1 MHPDVV
7 RLLELQEKDLAL
19 LEVDTR
25 LAEAQAEVD
34 KLDAAIQEVAARAE
48 ASRATAAEAARR
60 RDELEAKVES
70 YRRIQD
76 RRRQRLEITRP
87 TKEAASLMAELDLSR
102 SVLAKE
108 EGEWAKAGDQ
118 AIDLAAAADQA
129 VQAIEEART
138 AQGPERE
145 ALAQKIEAIEA
156 ERAKAVAARDA
167 AAAPVEK
174 SLRQRYERLRNSRS
188 TRVVVALDGVACGAC
203 YTAVPL
209 NRRSQIRAGDR
220 VDWCEAC
227 GVILYASEQRS

>member
-25 LAEAQAEVD
+25 LAAVLAEAE
-34 KLDAAIQEVAARAE
+34 KLDAALQQVAVKAE
-48 ASRATAAEAARR
+48 ASRAAAVDAARK

-76 RRRQRLEITRP
+76 RRRQRLEISRP

-129 VQAIEEART
+129 VQAIEEARQ

-145 ALAQKIEAIEA
+145 ALAQRQEALEA
-156 ERAKAVAARDA
+156 ERALALAARDA

-174 SLRQRYERLRNSRS
+174 SLRHRYERLRGSRS
-188 TRVVVALDGVACGAC
+188 SRVVVALDGVACGAC

-209 NRRSQIRAGDR
+209 NRRSQIRAGER

-227 GVILYASEQRS
+227 GVILYATEQLG

>member
-1 MHPDVV
+1 
-7 RLLELQEKDLAL
+7 LELQEKDLAL

-25 LAEAQAEVD
+25 LAAVLAEVE
-34 KLDAAIQEVAARAE
+34 KLDLAVQQVAAKAE
-48 ASRATAAEAARR
+48 ASRAAAVDAARK

-76 RRRQRLEITRP
+76 RRRQRLEISRP

-129 VQAIEEART
+129 VQAIEEARQ

-145 ALAQKIEAIEA
+145 ALAQRQEALEA
-156 ERAKAVAARDA
+156 ERALALAAREA

-174 SLRQRYERLRNSRS
+174 SLRQRYERLRGSRS
-188 TRVVVALDGVACGAC
+188 TRVVVALNGVACGAC

-209 NRRSQIRAGDR
+209 NRRSQIRAGER

-227 GVILYASEQRS
+227 GVILYATEQLG

>member
-25 LAEAQAEVD
+25 LAAVLAEAE
-34 KLDAAIQEVAARAE
+34 KLDAALQQVAVKAE
-48 ASRATAAEAARR
+48 ASRAAAVDAARK

-76 RRRQRLEITRP
+76 RRRQRLEISRP

-129 VQAIEEART
+129 VQAIEEARQ

-145 ALAQKIEAIEA
+145 ALAQRQEALEA
-156 ERAKAVAARDA
+156 ERALALAAREA

-174 SLRQRYERLRNSRS
+174 SLRHRYERLRGSRS
-188 TRVVVALDGVACGAC
+188 SRVVVALDGVACGAC

-209 NRRSQIRAGDR
+209 NRRSQIRAGER

-227 GVILYASEQRS
+227 GVILYATEQLG

>member
-7 RLLELQEKDLAL
+7 QLLELQDKDLAL

-25 LAEAQAEVD
+25 LAAVLVEAE
-34 KLDAAIQEVAARAE
+34 KLDAALQQVAIKAE
-48 ASRATAAEAARR
+48 ASRAAAVDAARK

-76 RRRQRLEITRP
+76 RRRQRLEISRP

-129 VQAIEEART
+129 VQAIEEARQ

-145 ALAQKIEAIEA
+145 ALAQRQEALEA
-156 ERAKAVAARDA
+156 ERALALAARDG

-174 SLRQRYERLRNSRS
+174 SLRQRYERLRGSRS

-209 NRRSQIRAGDR
+209 NRRSQIRAGER

-227 GVILYASEQRS
+227 GVILYATEQLR